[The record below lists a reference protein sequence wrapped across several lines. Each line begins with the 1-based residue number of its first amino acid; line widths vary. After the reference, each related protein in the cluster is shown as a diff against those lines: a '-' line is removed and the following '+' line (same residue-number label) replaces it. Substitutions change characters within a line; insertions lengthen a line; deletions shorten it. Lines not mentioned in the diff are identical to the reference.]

1 MIEAYYEITKPGII
15 YGNLLAA
22 AAGFLFASGGYV
34 DWRLFI
40 ATLFGLALVIGSA
53 CTFNNV
59 YDRKM
64 DARMERTKRRPTVTG
79 RIPAKRAL
87 VYAFVLGFAGA
98 LMLALYANALALI
111 WAFVGFFVYVLLYTP
126 LKPKNPVALFVG
138 AIAGATPP
146 VVGYVAVTGSF
157 DSYAALFFALMF
169 VWQIPHFLAIATY
182 RWHEYTA
189 AGVPLYIK
197 KEPSA
202 KAKRRGRV
210 IFYASLVVLLGA
222 CVLLMLQR

>member
-15 YGNLLAA
+15 YGNLLVA

-34 DWRLFI
+34 DWGLFV
-40 ATLFGLALVIGSA
+40 ATLLGLGLVIASA
-53 CTFNNV
+53 CVFNNV

-64 DARMERTKRRPTVTG
+64 DARMERTKRRPSVTG
-79 RIPAKRAL
+79 KIPAARAL
-87 VYAFVLGFAGA
+87 LYAFFLGLAGA
-98 LMLALYANALALI
+98 VALAFYTNTLALT

-126 LKPKNPVALFVG
+126 LKLKSPVALFVG
-138 AIAGATPP
+138 AVAGATPP
-146 VVGYVAVTGSF
+146 VVGYVAAAGAF
-157 DSYAALFFALMF
+157 DSYATLLFALMF

-197 KEPSA
+197 REPAA
-202 KAKRRGRV
+202 KAKRRGRIV
-210 IFYASLVVLLGA
+210 FYASLVVLLAG
-222 CVLLMLQR
+222 CVALMLI